1 LAVSSPAPSAT
12 ASCALCEREGPR
24 VGLQRGA
31 RVGVHSRA
39 VALCARALPLYA
51 QTAANKSVPAPC
63 PPTHREKDDN
73 YCARSTTLPQDVFR
87 RSPPQDG
94 ARAKA
99 AGLQGGRHV
108 EHGAICRDRRCEI
121 RYAKRCG
128 CMLELALVLG
138 EGGSEV
144 VLLRQQHRCGDGDGD
159 RRHGSHRTVHVPSPP
174 CGPSVVRGRGG
185 RGANEERNQRGVLCR
200 SADKSASFAIAAL
213 AAHKTPTPP
222 PAFSAGNTLHPGPAS
237 APTHAASPLRS
248 TSLNQTRNKL
258 KLAAKLGAVSKE
270 EAEKA
275 KARAKVTLKREECEK
290 RTRRACGV

>member
-1 LAVSSPAPSAT
+1 MWSTAPSLPRPAVRDQV
-12 ASCALCEREGPR
+12 CEALW
-24 VGLQRGA
+24 L
-31 RVGVHSRA
+31 
-39 VALCARALPLYA
+39 
-51 QTAANKSVPAPC
+51 
-63 PPTHREKDDN
+63 
-73 YCARSTTLPQDVFR
+73 
-87 RSPPQDG
+87 
-94 ARAKA
+94 
-99 AGLQGGRHV
+99 
-108 EHGAICRDRRCEI
+108 
-121 RYAKRCG
+121 
-128 CMLELALVLG
+128 LELALVLG

-144 VLLRQQHRCGDGDGD
+144 VLPRQQRKQRQQHRCGDGDGD
-159 RRHGSHRTVHVPSPP
+159 RRHGSHRTGHVPSPP

-222 PAFSAGNTLHPGPAS
+222 PALSAGNTLHPGPAS

-248 TSLNQTRNKL
+248 KSLNQTRNKL

>member
-1 LAVSSPAPSAT
+1 MLWRSVRERFPCTPRRQRIK
-12 ASCALCEREGPR
+12 AS
-24 VGLQRGA
+24 
-31 RVGVHSRA
+31 
-39 VALCARALPLYA
+39 
-51 QTAANKSVPAPC
+51 PC

-108 EHGAICRDRRCEI
+108 EHGAISASTGGARSGMLS
-121 RYAKRCG
+121 AVWL
-128 CMLELALVLG
+128 LELALVLG

-144 VLLRQQHRCGDGDGD
+144 VLPRQQRKQRQQHRCGDGDGD
-159 RRHGSHRTVHVPSPP
+159 RRHGSHRTGHVPSPP

-222 PAFSAGNTLHPGPAS
+222 PALSAGNTLHPGPAS

-258 KLAAKLGAVSKE
+258 KRPSWGQSARRRSTGKGNTEPVV
-270 EAEKA
+270 KA
-275 KARAKVTLKREECEK
+275 
-290 RTRRACGV
+290 